1 MLIVQIDRLRRLCI
15 EKDLKE
21 MRQWVAVLEAFNT
34 DLDCFLVLEK
44 QLIHNVPTANLIKSI
59 RRKNVL
65 HIAALCKYE
74 QELKNEYE
82 FGDGEYDAARS
93 KKHDKNRMQYQAFVK
108 ECEALK
114 KHIYQNLMR
123 YQRK

>member
-1 MLIVQIDRLRRLCI
+1 
-15 EKDLKE
+15 

-34 DLDCFLVLEK
+34 DLDCFSVLEK
-44 QLIHNVPTANLIKSI
+44 QLIHNTVTANLIKSV

-65 HIAALCKYE
+65 HLAALCKYE

-82 FGDGEYDAARS
+82 FGDGEYDASRS
-93 KKHDKNRMQYQAFVK
+93 KRHDKNRMQYQAFVN

-114 KHIYQNLMR
+114 KHVYQNLMR